1 MRMRHDGVVC
11 VHCLYMFKTFI
22 RLNYI
27 NFTKSL
33 VEAFGA
39 RSFKNL
45 SQGAKRIDFV
55 LFRYTYCICCQ

>member
-1 MRMRHDGVVC
+1 
-11 VHCLYMFKTFI
+11 MFKTFI

-39 RSFKNL
+39 LSFKIL

-55 LFRYTYCICCQ
+55 VFRYTYCIYYQ

>member
-1 MRMRHDGVVC
+1 MRHGGVVY

-22 RLNYI
+22 LLDYI

-33 VEAFGA
+33 VETFGA

-45 SQGAKRIDFV
+45 SQGAKRFDFV
-55 LFRYTYCICCQ
+55 LFRYTYCTYCE